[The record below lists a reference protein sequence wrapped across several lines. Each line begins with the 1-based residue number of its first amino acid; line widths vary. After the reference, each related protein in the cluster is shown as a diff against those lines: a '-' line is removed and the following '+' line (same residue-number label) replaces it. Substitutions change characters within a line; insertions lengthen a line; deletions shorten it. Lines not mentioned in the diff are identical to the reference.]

1 MNQEISETPTIPPE
15 FTEGADL
22 PENTGETV
30 GENIQSGVEIQEAT
44 PATEEED
51 EGIYLGDKILIT
63 SESYGKVAGE
73 IYYID
78 ESLIRVL
85 PKGISNKLYDFPII
99 DNEIDPDLGVTDIKL
114 WPGPR
119 TSFVILQGFRNG
131 QVFDAFNSQGE
142 REGKYTVKSV
152 NVEED
157 RIVLTKDG
165 EETPIT
171 FTSNGIPRD
180 LPFVI
185 LQIAPLEMDLMATE
199 EIDTTNIEQD
209 TYQEEDEYEELGEIE
224 VPVYV
229 PIREVETKDRVYND
243 VEQKG
248 DLLSQFIS
256 MLDGPSQK
264 NPLYIKRLRALVEV
278 FGTMKNMVLDRDE
291 TGYIRGERQISY
303 TYLADMLQ
311 NGNIPLSRPILRTK
325 RSLFVDIWDD
335 DEAPENR
342 VIDNDDYTIKIT
354 PYNLQKSIEHDNKP
368 MQAPGELQPS
378 PTDTGY
384 ARHLRESFRF
394 YPQGQTFLG
403 DSFKFKKD
411 SEFFRNTLP
420 DEPIM
425 GFKDLPPGY
434 EKKGF
439 KKKTVLMNE
448 TVLGPILQEARR
460 GLEDTRA
467 VGGNVILEGDRA
479 DLISYTLFP
488 IQVATSI
495 GSTRTGKLFE
505 DIQRSSINSKSTKEL
520 VKEYGGEYESGDV
533 RKILILDPSRV
544 TFANVLFEEYF
555 DQILKFFHPRGQGD
569 LHHILSDL
577 GMNHIE
583 LTQEQSQVFNSR
595 VEKVIQKYRRIIAQL
610 RSTTPQ
616 EAPEATS
623 ILPSFLEQLKSVFAS
638 HEPLRILMENLHTAI
653 PSYKGID
660 LAHVGYMLLYAQ
672 DYFLAALS
680 KDPTNIQREMVRK
693 ARDDFLRVVR
703 EAQIAKKNEESRGLA
718 PKVNPCR
725 HVKEL
730 ELVRKTKD
738 DGDRLALLARFVTLY
753 QGGRK
758 DNWVMCNLC
767 NKELLC
773 HHELLQVQQF
783 LHPREHESI
792 QKQIILNY
800 AGGTYGGN
808 HICRNCGK
816 PIATLDYDTHI
827 EFDDEGRPMMGRSEL
842 VDEDEIEKEKIDLA
856 LGTPDIREN
865 DIQFENPDQQKI
877 YDITRQIC
885 ERIGVYP
892 PPEDYRKIV
901 MKSQEEYNEL
911 TREDTLAKF
920 KARASKKAGSDQMV
934 ELQYY
939 EFMAMK
945 KVSIVACCTL
955 FQIQK
960 VMPEYMVRHT
970 LPGCEAGFKGYP
982 LDLDESPENSV
993 GIKYLAC
1000 AIAGMP
1006 ANKEPWRNTS
1016 WMRENSITKRNEQ
1029 IIQSLSYF
1037 IKLISD
1043 DAISQSELEKKRKY
1057 LVEIFGGDAVKSRAS
1072 EKVRPTYKPYI
1083 SSAFEGDADLVA
1095 QGAVRS
1101 ATNGSVGDILLANK
1115 YISAL
1120 HGISKQHATVIK
1132 NSPFANATCCSVP
1145 IGEPNLFYESKAPDL
1160 INYTPRTRSI
1170 ARPNERQGWAFFPY
1184 QTRIP
1189 LDIRAEVQL
1198 DVAHRIFLSLCY
1210 QGDRKGLPHELGHDL
1225 MCDWCGLKILPEY
1238 YFPDMI
1244 LNKKGQSVAQ
1254 EVSDDVLRQSVMEQ
1268 IGEITRERLDDL
1280 LATTHKYTKFHFYK
1294 SPMPLT
1300 REDFLASLQQIQ
1312 PPPVENWSEVID
1324 ATLENLEKL
1333 RNTSTELEIAQALGP
1348 ISEISSNAESVIKM
1362 LLKDDERRI
1371 MIPTLDR
1378 LASQSPQ
1385 QIMEVL
1391 RSYFLVTFE
1400 RSLLGYTTDGLENLP
1415 KEYDLSDDHRK
1426 ELGEFL
1432 VAHNGITK
1440 DLNIETLGDVGKNK
1454 MNYFIAQISSIL
1466 TFYAELRKS
1475 HIKFGGSFLQE
1486 IMRVFLY
1493 CPLASLLNM
1502 NTQPVGTPGRAR
1514 IRGEEGGAASEL
1526 KKFVIQ
1532 LLMKYRGEAMSYS
1545 LETIKLE
1552 VAKANERDRRSII
1565 RMIDNDDE
1573 DQKKVNMIQR
1583 RLGIGI
1589 WSQMAGKGVWK
1600 YDKEYDELERQMRE
1614 RNMERM
1620 EMGIDDAHNVADAGY
1635 DNRNHQ
1641 EDGDE

>member
-15 FTEGADL
+15 FTEGVDFSA
-22 PENTGETV
+22 NIETAV
-30 GENIQSGVEIQEAT
+30 RNGVEIQETT
-44 PATEEED
+44 PAVEED

-63 SESYGKVAGE
+63 SEIYGKVAGD

-85 PKGISNKLYDFPII
+85 PKGVSNKLYDFPII
-99 DNEIDPDLGVTDIKL
+99 NNEIDPDLGVTDIKL
-114 WPGPR
+114 WPGSR
-119 TSFVILQGFRNG
+119 TSFLVLQGFRPG
-131 QVFDAFNSQGE
+131 QVLDAFSSKGE

-157 RIVLTKDG
+157 GIVLIKDD

-171 FTSNGIPRD
+171 FTSNGLPRD

-185 LQIAPLEMDLMATE
+185 LQISPLEMDLMLTE
-199 EIDTTNIEQD
+199 DIDTENIEQNI
-209 TYQEEDEYEELGEIE
+209 YEEEGDYEDLGEIE
-224 VPVYV
+224 VPIYT
-229 PIREVETKDRVYND
+229 PIKEVETKDRIYSD

-264 NPLYIKRLRALVEV
+264 NTLYLKRLRALVEI

-303 TYLADMLQ
+303 TYLADMLKE
-311 NGNIPLSRPILRTK
+311 GSIPLSRPILRTK
-325 RSLFVDIWDD
+325 RSLFVDAWED
-335 DEAPENR
+335 DESPENR
-342 VIDNDDYTIKIT
+342 VIDNDDYTIKLFS
-354 PYNLQKSIEHDNKP
+354 YNLQKSIEHDNGP

-394 YPQGQTFLG
+394 YPQGQSFIG
-403 DSFKFKKD
+403 DSFKFKRD

-420 DEPIM
+420 DESVM
-425 GFKDLPPGY
+425 GFQNLPAGY

-439 KKKTVLMNE
+439 SKKSVLMDE
-448 TVLGPILQEARR
+448 SVLAPTLQEARR

-467 VGGNVILEGDRA
+467 VGGNVILEADRA

-488 IQVATSI
+488 FQAANNM

-505 DIQRSSINSKSTKEL
+505 DIQRSSITPKSTKDL
-520 VKEYGGEYESGDV
+520 VKTYGGDYESGDT

-555 DQILKFFHPRGQGD
+555 EQILKFFHPRGQGD

-577 GMNHIE
+577 GMNHVE
-583 LTQEQSQVFNSR
+583 LTQKQSQVFHSR

-623 ILPSFLEQLKSVFAS
+623 ILPSFFNHLQSVFS
-638 HEPLRILMENLHTAI
+638 THEPLRILMENLHAAI

-680 KDPTNIQREMVRK
+680 KDSTNIQREMVRK

-730 ELVRKTKD
+730 DLVRKTKD

-865 DIQFENPDQQKI
+865 DIEFENPDQQKI
-877 YDITRQIC
+877 YDISRQIC

-901 MKSQEEYNEL
+901 MKAQEEYNEL
-911 TREDTLAKF
+911 TREDTLSKF
-920 KARASKKAGSDQMV
+920 KSQTSRKAGSEQQM

-939 EFMAMK
+939 EIMTIK
-945 KVSIVACCTL
+945 KISIVASCTL
-955 FQIQK
+955 LQIQK

-982 LDLDESPENSV
+982 LDLDESPEKSI
-993 GIKYLAC
+993 GIQYLAC

-1029 IIQSLSYF
+1029 IINALSYY
-1037 IKLISD
+1037 IKLVSD
-1043 DAISQSELEKKRKY
+1043 DAISQSDLEKKRKY

-1072 EKVRPTYKPYI
+1072 EKIRPTYKPYI
-1083 SSAFEGDADLVA
+1083 SSAFNTEGSTDLVA

-1115 YISAL
+1115 YIATL

-1145 IGEPNLFYESKAPDL
+1145 IDQPNMFYESKAPDL
-1160 INYTPRTRSI
+1160 INYTPRTRTI

-1184 QTRIP
+1184 QTRPP

-1198 DVAHRIFLSLCY
+1198 EVSHRIFLSLCY
-1210 QGDRKGLPHELGHDL
+1210 QGEHKGLPHELSHDL

-1238 YFPDMI
+1238 YYPDMI
-1244 LNKKGQSVAQ
+1244 LNKKGQSVIQ
-1254 EVSDDVLRQSVMEQ
+1254 EVSDDVLRQSVIDQ
-1268 IGEITRERLDDL
+1268 IGEITRDRLDDL
-1280 LATTHKYTKFHFYK
+1280 LATTHKLTKFTFYR
-1294 SPMPLT
+1294 SPTPLS
-1300 REDFLASLQQIQ
+1300 REDFLVSLQQIQ
-1312 PPPVENWSEVID
+1312 PPPVENWSDVID

-1348 ISEISSNAESVIKM
+1348 ISAVSSDAEDVIKA
-1362 LLKDDERRI
+1362 LLKDDERRVI
-1371 MIPTLDR
+1371 IPTLEK
-1378 LASQSPQ
+1378 LASQSSQ

-1391 RSYFLVTFE
+1391 RSYFLVTFQRALGGYSTDE
-1400 RSLLGYTTDGLENLP
+1400 LKSLP
-1415 KEYDLSDDHRK
+1415 REYDLSEDHRE
-1426 ELGEFL
+1426 ELASFL
-1432 VAHNGITK
+1432 MTHNGITK
-1440 DLNIETLGDVGKNK
+1440 ELNIENIGEVGKNK
-1454 MNYFIAQISSIL
+1454 IDFFIAQISSIL
-1466 TFYAELRKS
+1466 TFYSELRKT
-1475 HIKFGGSFLQE
+1475 HIKFGNAFLHE

-1493 CPLASLLNM
+1493 CPIASLLNM
-1502 NTQPVGTPGRAR
+1502 NSQPVQTPGRAR
-1514 IRGEEGGAASEL
+1514 IRGEEGGVASEL
-1526 KKFVIQ
+1526 KKFITF
-1532 LLMKYRGEAMSYS
+1532 LFKKYRSESMAYSIEA
-1545 LETIKLE
+1545 IKLE

-1565 RMIDNDDE
+1565 KMIDNDNE

-1583 RLGIGI
+1583 KLGIGI

-1614 RNMERM
+1614 RNMEHM
-1620 EMGIDDAHNVADAGY
+1620 EMGVEDAHMVADAGY